1 MKGVQQMAK
10 QPKKAT
16 VVDSPLP
23 VDSKNESEGIE
34 VSHELV
40 DVLQELK
47 KAGISDDVIQSNLPI
62 VRKFER
68 GVYSLEFTI
77 ATLKGE

>member
-1 MKGVQQMAK
+1 MAK
-10 QPKKAT
+10 QPEKKKPT

-23 VDSKNESEGIE
+23 VEEVKEESKGID
-34 VSHELV
+34 VSHELI

-62 VRKFER
+62 IRKFER
-68 GVYSLEFTI
+68 GVYDLEFTI

>member
-1 MKGVQQMAK
+1 MGDGRKLCAVTFMKGVQQMAK

-47 KAGISDDVIQSNLPI
+47 KAGI
-62 VRKFER
+62 
-68 GVYSLEFTI
+68 
-77 ATLKGE
+77 